1 MINDG
6 FRKHKEKDTELQ
18 GWDKCGIDATFPEKT
33 DKMSQPRNSPKP
45 QRKIKAYQ
53 SVLRVLSV
61 LSVVSVLSVL
71 SVYSVST
78 VYTTLANL
86 SAYTADES
94 NDPNAPL
101 AANGPERS
109 VPRIGKPPNVNFPA
123 NPLTYLVSPS
133 AGILKS
139 QDSSMDTP
147 SSFMKLP
154 KRESGCLTLHRLTW
168 VLRPD

>member
-1 MINDG
+1 MWL
-6 FRKHKEKDTELQ
+6 FLEKPAN
-18 GWDKCGIDATFPEKT
+18 K
-33 DKMSQPRNSPKP
+33 SQPRNSPKP

-61 LSVVSVLSVL
+61 LSVLSVQ
-71 SVYSVST
+71 SVST